1 MNRFWRLSLRARLM
15 IIGLIGVAVALL
27 TGGLAFYG
35 ALTLSLNRTVDNEAL
50 ANAQDVAALVN
61 TDRLPDPIPVSGTQ
75 VIQVVDAQQRV
86 VAGSATA
93 DRLTPLLRPDELQRA
108 LAGEALVV
116 SGVRL
121 GRDEPLRVRA
131 VSAGSGANPLAVI
144 AAVPFGDILAIR
156 TAFRNAVL
164 ISSPLLLAVLA
175 AIAYRV
181 IGWTLRPVEQLRA
194 GAEQISAPRALG
206 DEAPREE
213 RLPVP
218 PAADEIRA
226 LAVTLNGMLDRLAAA
241 RERQRSF
248 VADAAHELR
257 TPLTSMRAQVE
268 VAERLGEGGTLPADL
283 LGDLDRL
290 SRLIEDLLLLARAD
304 ADTRLPAR
312 LHPVAGRALLAEVA
326 AAYAGAGCRSPS
338 PPGRRRDV
346 LAEETELRRAV
357 DNLVAN
363 AVRHA
368 DAAVELA
375 LEVAGEDVVIRVR
388 DDGPGVAEAD
398 RERVFERF
406 TRLDDARARDFG
418 GTGLGLPI
426 VRELVRRAGGEV
438 TLADGVPPWRLQAV
452 VRLPRARSSS

>member
-1 MNRFWRLSLRARLM
+1 MNRFWQLSLRARLM
-15 IIGLIGVAVALL
+15 IVGLLGVAVALL

-50 ANAQDVAALVN
+50 ASAQDVAALVN
-61 TDRLPDPIPVSGTQ
+61 TDRLPDPVPVSGSQ
-75 VIQVVDAQQRV
+75 VIQVVDANQRV
-86 VAGSATA
+86 IAGSATA
-93 DRLTPLLRPDELQRA
+93 DRLTPLLRPEELERA
-108 LAGEALVV
+108 LAGEPVV
-116 SGVRL
+116 VAGVRL

-131 VSAGSGANPLAVI
+131 VSAGSAAEPVAVI

-206 DEAPREE
+206 EEAPREE

-218 PAADEIRA
+218 PAADEIHA

-257 TPLTSMRAQVE
+257 TPLASMRAQVE

-283 LGDLDRL
+283 LSDLDRL

-304 ADTRLPAR
+304 ADTRPPAR
-312 LHPVAGRALLAEVA
+312 LHPVPGRALLAEVA
-326 AAYAGAGCRSPS
+326 AAYAGARVPVRVA
-338 PPGRRRDV
+338 PGPEASV
-346 LAEETELRRAV
+346 LAEESELHRAV

-368 DAAVELA
+368 DSAVELA
-375 LEVAGEDVVIRVR
+375 LDVAGEDVVLAVR
-388 DDGPGVAEAD
+388 DDGPGIAEAD

-438 TLADGVPPWRLQAV
+438 ALTDGVPPWRLEAV
-452 VRLPRARSSS
+452 LRLPRARST

>member
-1 MNRFWRLSLRARLM
+1 M
-15 IIGLIGVAVALL
+15 IVGLLGVAVALL

-50 ANAQDVAALVN
+50 ASAQDVAALVN
-61 TDRLPDPIPVSGTQ
+61 TDRLPDPVPVSGSQ
-75 VIQVVDAQQRV
+75 VIQVVDANQRV
-86 VAGSATA
+86 IAGSATA
-93 DRLTPLLRPDELQRA
+93 DRLTPLLTPEELERA
-108 LAGEALVV
+108 LSGEPVEV

-131 VSAGSGANPLAVI
+131 VSAGSAAQPVAVI
-144 AAVPFGDILAIR
+144 AAVPFGDVLAIR

-164 ISSPLLLAVLA
+164 ISSPLLLAVLG

-218 PAADEIRA
+218 PAADEIHA

-257 TPLTSMRAQVE
+257 TPLASMRAQVE

-283 LGDLDRL
+283 LSDLERL

-304 ADTRLPAR
+304 ADTRPPAR
-312 LHPVAGRALLAEVA
+312 LDPVAGRALLAEVA
-326 AAYAGAGCRSPS
+326 AAYAGARVPVRVA
-338 PPGRRRDV
+338 PGPEASV
-346 LAEETELRRAV
+346 LADEGELRRAV

-368 DAAVELA
+368 DSAVELELA
-375 LEVAGEDVVIRVR
+375 VVDEEVVVTVR
-388 DDGPGVAEAD
+388 DDGPGIAAAD

-426 VRELVRRAGGEV
+426 VRELVRRAGGSV
-438 TLADGVPPWRLQAV
+438 ALTDGVSPWRLQALI
-452 VRLPRARSSS
+452 RLPRARSVA

>member
-1 MNRFWRLSLRARLM
+1 M
-15 IIGLIGVAVALL
+15 IVGLLGVAVALL

-50 ANAQDVAALVN
+50 ASAQDVAALVN
-61 TDRLPDPIPVSGTQ
+61 TDRLPDPVPVSGSQ
-75 VIQVVDAQQRV
+75 VIQVVDANQRV
-86 VAGSATA
+86 IAGSATA
-93 DRLTPLLRPDELQRA
+93 DRLTPLLTPEELERA
-108 LAGEALVV
+108 LSGEPVEV

-131 VSAGSGANPLAVI
+131 VSAGSAAQPVAVI
-144 AAVPFGDILAIR
+144 AAVPFGDVLAIR

-164 ISSPLLLAVLA
+164 ISSPLLLAVLG

-218 PAADEIRA
+218 PAADEIHA

-257 TPLTSMRAQVE
+257 TPLASMRAQVE

-283 LGDLDRL
+283 LSDLERL

-304 ADTRLPAR
+304 ADTRPPAR
-312 LHPVAGRALLAEVA
+312 LDPVAGRALLAEVA
-326 AAYAGAGCRSPS
+326 AAYAGARVPVRAA
-338 PPGRRRDV
+338 PGPEASV
-346 LAEETELRRAV
+346 LADEGELRRAV

-368 DAAVELA
+368 DSAVELELA
-375 LEVAGEDVVIRVR
+375 VVDEEVVVTVR
-388 DDGPGVAEAD
+388 DDGPGIAAAD

-426 VRELVRRAGGEV
+426 VRELVRRAGGSV
-438 TLADGVPPWRLQAV
+438 ALTDGVSPWRLQALI
-452 VRLPRARSSS
+452 RLPRARSVA

>member
-1 MNRFWRLSLRARLM
+1 MNRFWRLTLRARLM
-15 IIGLIGVAVALL
+15 IIGLLGVAVALL

-50 ANAQDVAALVN
+50 ASAQDVAALVN
-61 TDRLPDPIPVSGTQ
+61 TDRLPDPVPVSGTQ

-131 VSAGSGANPLAVI
+131 VTAGPGANPVAVI
-144 AAVPFGDILAIR
+144 AAVPFGDVLAIR
-156 TAFRNAVL
+156 TALRNAVL

-181 IGWTLRPVEQLRA
+181 IGWTLRPVEELRV

-241 RERQRSF
+241 RERQRLF

-257 TPLTSMRAQVE
+257 SPLASMRAQVE
-268 VAERLGEGGTLPADL
+268 VAERLGDGGSLPADL
-283 LGDLDRL
+283 RDDLDRL
-290 SRLIEDLLLLARAD
+290 SRLVEDLLLLARSDAD
-304 ADTRLPAR
+304 ARPPAR
-312 LHPVAGRALLAEVA
+312 LNPVAGRVLLAEVA
-326 AAYAGAGCRSPS
+326 AANAGARVPVQVA
-338 PPGRRRDV
+338 PGPEAYV
-346 LAEETELRRAV
+346 LAEESELRRAV

-368 DAAVELA
+368 DSAVELA
-375 LEVAGEDVVIRVR
+375 LEVAGDDVVVRVR

-418 GTGLGLPI
+418 GTGLGLAI

-438 TLADGVPPWRLQAV
+438 ALADGEPPWRLQAV
-452 VRLPRARSSS
+452 VRLPRARST

>member
-1 MNRFWRLSLRARLM
+1 M
-15 IIGLIGVAVALL
+15 IVGLLGVAIALL

-50 ANAQDVAALVN
+50 ASAQDVAALVN
-61 TDRLPDPIPVSGTQ
+61 TDRLPDPVPVSGSQ
-75 VIQVVDAQQRV
+75 VIQVVDANQRV
-86 VAGSATA
+86 IAGSATA
-93 DRLTPLLRPDELQRA
+93 DRLTPLLTPEELERA
-108 LAGEALVV
+108 LSGEPVEV

-131 VSAGSGANPLAVI
+131 VSAGSAAQPVAVI
-144 AAVPFGDILAIR
+144 AAVPFGDVLAIR

-164 ISSPLLLAVLA
+164 ISSPLLLAVLG

-218 PAADEIRA
+218 PAADEIHA

-257 TPLTSMRAQVE
+257 TPLASMRAQVE

-283 LGDLDRL
+283 LSDLERL

-304 ADTRLPAR
+304 ADTRPPAR
-312 LHPVAGRALLAEVA
+312 LDPVAGRALLAEVA
-326 AAYAGAGCRSPS
+326 AAYAGARVPVRVA
-338 PPGRRRDV
+338 PGPEASV
-346 LAEETELRRAV
+346 LADEGELRRAV

-368 DAAVELA
+368 DSAVELELA
-375 LEVAGEDVVIRVR
+375 VVDEEVVVTVR
-388 DDGPGVAEAD
+388 DDGPGIAAAD

-426 VRELVRRAGGEV
+426 VRELVRRAGGSV
-438 TLADGVPPWRLQAV
+438 TLTDGVPPWRLQAV
-452 VRLPRARSSS
+452 IRLPRARSVA

>member
-1 MNRFWRLSLRARLM
+1 M
-15 IIGLIGVAVALL
+15 
-27 TGGLAFYG
+27 
-35 ALTLSLNRTVDNEAL
+35 
-50 ANAQDVAALVN
+50 
-61 TDRLPDPIPVSGTQ
+61 
-75 VIQVVDAQQRV
+75 
-86 VAGSATA
+86 
-93 DRLTPLLRPDELQRA
+93 
-108 LAGEALVV
+108 
-116 SGVRL
+116 
-121 GRDEPLRVRA
+121 
-131 VSAGSGANPLAVI
+131 
-144 AAVPFGDILAIR
+144 
-156 TAFRNAVL
+156 
-164 ISSPLLLAVLA
+164 
-175 AIAYRV
+175 

-206 DEAPREE
+206 DGAPREE

-241 RERQRSF
+241 RERQRLF

-257 TPLTSMRAQVE
+257 SPLASIRAQVE

-290 SRLIEDLLLLARAD
+290 SRLVEDLLLLARAD
-304 ADTRLPAR
+304 ADTRPPAR
-312 LHPVAGRALLAEVA
+312 LKPVAGRALLVEVA
-326 AAYAGAGCRSPS
+326 AAYAEARVPVRVA
-338 PPGRRRDV
+338 PGPDAYV
-346 LAEETELRRAV
+346 LAEEGELRRAV

-368 DAAVELA
+368 DSAVELA
-375 LEVAGEDVVIRVR
+375 LEVAGPEVVVRVR

-418 GTGLGLPI
+418 GTGLGLAI

-438 TLADGVPPWRLQAV
+438 ALADGEPPWRLEAV
-452 VRLPRARSSS
+452 VRLPGARST